1 MKIPKEILRTIH
13 NIENFGQLLKIEEL
27 KLYEWLEKQN
37 INTDFY
43 NENSIDSELNYLF
56 QNNSGKELIKKLEEI

>member
-1 MKIPKEILRTIH
+1 MKIPKEILKTIH
-13 NIENFGQLLKIEEL
+13 NIENFGQSLKIEEL

-56 QNNSGKELIKKLEEI
+56 QNNSGKELIKKLEEM